1 MLPSGARERKRREER
16 GEREKEE
23 EREREEGRKPAS
35 FLFSSGHSRYQIRS
49 RNGRTHFFLITCFLH
64 RRFFPKGEVLRGLPI
79 TEGCPRKPG
88 TVCARSDQGSVN
100 DGTVPAVSVL
110 RQQTPVLSPVS
121 LGTLSVEPEVV
132 MSPGA
137 LTGDMPAVP
146 VQCLQEAAA
155 AQLRGARV

>member
-1 MLPSGARERKRREER
+1 MVWLVRAATDRNPPSLGGGGCQRRMP
-16 GEREKEE
+16 G
-23 EREREEGRKPAS
+23 
-35 FLFSSGHSRYQIRS
+35 
-49 RNGRTHFFLITCFLH
+49 
-64 RRFFPKGEVLRGLPI
+64 
-79 TEGCPRKPG
+79 KPG
-88 TVCARSDQGSVN
+88 IVCARSDQGSVN
-100 DGTVPAVSVL
+100 DGTVPVVCVL

>member
-1 MLPSGARERKRREER
+1 MEE
-16 GEREKEE
+16 
-23 EREREEGRKPAS
+23 
-35 FLFSSGHSRYQIRS
+35 LIFS
-49 RNGRTHFFLITCFLH
+49 LITCFLH
-64 RRFFPKGEVLRGLPI
+64 RRFFPKGEAVWRASRTYRKMSG
-79 TEGCPRKPG
+79 KPG
-88 TVCARSDQGSVN
+88 TVRARSDKDSMN
-100 DGTVPAVSVL
+100 DGTVPVVSVL

-121 LGTLSVEPEVV
+121 LGTLSAEPEVV

>member
-1 MLPSGARERKRREER
+1 MEE
-16 GEREKEE
+16 
-23 EREREEGRKPAS
+23 
-35 FLFSSGHSRYQIRS
+35 LIFS
-49 RNGRTHFFLITCFLH
+49 LITCFLH
-64 RRFFPKGEVLRGLPI
+64 RRFFPKGEVLRRASRHYRRMPG
-79 TEGCPRKPG
+79 KPG

-121 LGTLSVEPEVV
+121 LRTLSVEPEVV

-137 LTGDMPAVP
+137 LTGGMPAVP

>member
-1 MLPSGARERKRREER
+1 MPG
-16 GEREKEE
+16 
-23 EREREEGRKPAS
+23 
-35 FLFSSGHSRYQIRS
+35 
-49 RNGRTHFFLITCFLH
+49 
-64 RRFFPKGEVLRGLPI
+64 
-79 TEGCPRKPG
+79 KPG
-88 TVCARSDQGSVN
+88 IVCARSDQGSVN
-100 DGTVPAVSVL
+100 DGTVPVVSVL

-155 AQLRGARV
+155 AQLKGARV